1 MDMAVCI
8 IDRSEQKLIYAGA
21 NRPVLIFRKGEL
33 IELLPDRMPIGTYHH
48 AEEPFKQSVIQLE
61 PDDMVYMFT
70 DGYAD
75 QYGYIEKRKYFIS
88 NFKHLLTSI
97 SQLPLNDQ
105 YQLLVRAF
113 FEWKSLE
120 EQTDDVLVVGFKPL

>member
-1 MDMAVCI
+1 
-8 IDRSEQKLIYAGA
+8 
-21 NRPVLIFRKGEL
+21 
-33 IELLPDRMPIGTYHH
+33 
-48 AEEPFKQSVIQLE
+48 
-61 PDDMVYMFT
+61 MVYMFT